1 MNYTE
6 DQTKYMIDE
15 YTSKSTTITVER
27 LASELEKSKKSII
40 GKLSR
45 EGVYRR
51 SVYKTKS
58 GDQPIT
64 KEEMVRELEDALGF
78 NLEALA
84 GLEKAPKNVLKLL
97 KDNLCIT

>member
-1 MNYTE
+1 MNYTQN
-6 DQTKYMIDE
+6 QTEYMIEE
-15 YTSKSTTITVER
+15 YSKKPTRITVER
-27 LASELEKSKKSII
+27 LAKELEKTPKSII

-58 GDQPIT
+58 GENPIT
-64 KEEMVRELEDALGF
+64 KEEMVRELENALGF

>member
-1 MNYTE
+1 MNYTQN
-6 DQTKYMIDE
+6 QTEYMIEE
-15 YTSKSTTITVER
+15 YSKKPTRITVER
-27 LASELEKSKKSII
+27 LAKELEKTPKSII

-58 GDQPIT
+58 GENPIT
-64 KEEMVRELEDALGF
+64 KEEMVRELENALGF

-97 KDNLCIT
+97 KDNLCTT

>member
-1 MNYTE
+1 MNYTQN
-6 DQTKYMIDE
+6 QTEYMIEE
-15 YTSKSTTITVER
+15 YSKKPTTDTVER

-64 KEEMVRELEDALGF
+64 KEEMVRELEDALSL

>member
-1 MNYTE
+1 MNYTQN
-6 DQTKYMIDE
+6 QTEYMIEE
-15 YTSKSTTITVER
+15 YSKKPTRITVER
-27 LASELEKSKKSII
+27 LAKELEKTPKSII

-58 GDQPIT
+58 GENPIT
-64 KEEMVRELEDALGF
+64 KEEMVRELENALGF

-84 GLEKAPKNVLKLL
+84 GLEKSPKNVLKLL
-97 KDNLCIT
+97 RDSLCNT